1 MKIDPKMLVSD
12 YDQTFYLNDEDIEKN
27 KQAVAKFRKAGN
39 IFVIAT
45 GRSYLDFFNKLEI
58 YNFEYDYLIINHGA
72 TILDADNNILANFPM
87 NNEIISKQTYGK
99 IAYAN
104 YNNICEDNQI
114 CFLTLDEEKNEK
126 SINAS
131 NINNRDDAINYLNS
145 SYDSIKD
152 QLKEITYTFKKDQS
166 GNYYFYESN
175 LKSLN

>member
-1 MKIDPKMLVSD
+1 MYQHAEGGYADIPIFLYRHYNGYKIK
-12 YDQTFYLNDEDIEKN
+12 
-27 KQAVAKFRKAGN
+27 
-39 IFVIAT
+39 
-45 GRSYLDFFNKLEI
+45 
-58 YNFEYDYLIINHGA
+58 
-72 TILDADNNILANFPM
+72 
-87 NNEIISKQTYGK
+87 NNEIIINQTYGK

-104 YNNICEDNQI
+104 YNDICEDNQI

-145 SYDSIKD
+145 NYDSIKD

-175 LKSLN
+175 LKVT